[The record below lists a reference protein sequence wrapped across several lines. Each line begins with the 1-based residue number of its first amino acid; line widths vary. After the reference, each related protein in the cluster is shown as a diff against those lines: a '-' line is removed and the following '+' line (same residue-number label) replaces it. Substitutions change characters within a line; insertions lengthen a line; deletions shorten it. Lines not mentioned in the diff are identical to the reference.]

1 MRRRRAGT
9 APCMF
14 DGYREKDP
22 QSESVSAP
30 HRDDAPPR
38 RTRRTPVLVLLLLLA
53 MLALGVALVWAA
65 IAAA

>member
-1 MRRRRAGT
+1 MRGRVAGT
-9 APCMF
+9 AHPMF

-30 HRDDAPPR
+30 HQDDAPPR
-38 RTRRTPVLVLLLLLA
+38 RTRRTPVLIVVLLLA
-53 MLALGVALVWAA
+53 ILALGVALVWAA

>member
-1 MRRRRAGT
+1 MTPRGYAR
-9 APCMF
+9 CMF

-38 RTRRTPVLVLLLLLA
+38 RTRRTPILVVVLLLA
-53 MLALGVALVWAA
+53 ILALGVALVWAA

>member
-1 MRRRRAGT
+1 
-9 APCMF
+9 MF

-38 RTRRTPVLVLLLLLA
+38 RTRRTPVLVLVLLLA